1 MDTSELLK
9 KVRKIEIKTKNLSNH
24 IFSGEYHSTF
34 KGRGMSFS
42 EVREYQFGDD
52 VRNIDWNVT
61 ARYNA
66 PFIKVYEE
74 ERELTVMLIVDVS
87 ESSFFGTINQM
98 KNHLITEICAVLAF
112 SANNNNDKVGVI
124 LFSDKIEKFIPP
136 KKGKSHIL
144 RIIRE
149 LLGYESN
156 QNNETNIG
164 EALGYFSNVIKKKCI
179 AFLISDFMDSGYEKA
194 MDLAGRKHDFIGIHV
209 SDPREEN
216 LPNVGLIRVKD
227 AETGQALWLDTSSKK
242 LRDNYAK
249 QFVENYD
256 RCRSSFLK
264 SGADLISVTTDTD
277 RKPYVKELMNF
288 FKKRGG

>member
-1 MDTSELLK
+1 MNTAELLK
-9 KVRKIEIKTKNLSNH
+9 KIRKIEIKTKNLSNH

-42 EVREYQFGDD
+42 EVREYQYGDD

-61 ARYNA
+61 ARYNT

-98 KNHLITEICAVLAF
+98 KHELVTEISAVLAF
-112 SANNNNDKVGVI
+112 SATNNNDKVGLV
-124 LFSDKIEKFIPP
+124 LFSDKIVKFIPP

-149 LLGYESN
+149 ILGFEGG
-156 QNNETNIG
+156 QGGTDIDG
-164 EALGYFSNVIKKKCI
+164 ALSYFSNVMKKKTI
-179 AFLISDFMDSGYEKA
+179 AFLISDFMDDGYKRSL
-194 MDLAGRKHDFIGIHV
+194 DLVSRKHDLIGIHI
-209 SDPREEN
+209 SDPREET
-216 LPNVGLIRVKD
+216 LPNVGLVRVKD
-227 AETGQALWLDTSSKK
+227 AESGEAIWLDTSSKK

-249 QFVENYD
+249 SYIESLGK
-256 RCRSSFLK
+256 CKEAFLK
-264 SGADLISVTTDTD
+264 SGSDLINVTTDVD
-277 RKPYVKELMNF
+277 RKPYVRELMNF